1 MGYKILMILI
11 WGDFKDPES
20 VTKIDFSC
28 FNKDL
33 DSLRHSLTVSA
44 VVIREGSTQGAKRAS
59 DVDNLLLIP

>member
-1 MGYKILMILI
+1 MILI

-28 FNKDL
+28 FSKDL
-33 DSLRHSLTVSA
+33 DSLRHSLTVSAVVA

-59 DVDNLLLIP
+59 DMDNLLLIP